1 MRETAMRHPPLGI
14 LKTIFEK
21 YPEVQAVYLFG
32 SIASGR
38 ANAGSELD
46 LAVLTDD
53 TRLRGRKLDIL
64 AELARKGFCNVD
76 VVYPG
81 PHRNEMICQG
91 TSPKLR
97 GRKLDI
103 LAELARKGFCNV
115 DVVYPGPHRSEMIC
129 QGTSPRL
136 LESSNGESAPQSFL
150 KQPVPKSAPCSYGI
164 LRVRSGGGSVFSF
177 GDPFNGRPQIFSNKL
192 FYFQSGAI
200 DFHIPAMA
208 DGQHKNDHLV
218 LADLVNHTIV
228 SDAKLSKTG
237 KISCQRSSK

>member
-1 MRETAMRHPPLGI
+1 MRHPPLGI

-32 SIASGR
+32 SIASGCT
-38 ANAGSELD
+38 NAGSDLD

-81 PHRNEMICQG
+81 P
-91 TSPKLR
+91 P
-97 GRKLDI
+97 
-103 LAELARKGFCNV
+103 
-115 DVVYPGPHRSEMIC
+115 RSEMIC

-136 LESSNGESAPQSFL
+136 LESSNGESAPQSVL
-150 KQPVPKSAPCSYGI
+150 KQPVPKSATCSYGI

-177 GDPFNGRPQIFSNKL
+177 GNPFNGRPQIFSNKL
-192 FYFQSGAI
+192 FSFKA
-200 DFHIPAMA
+200 
-208 DGQHKNDHLV
+208 V
-218 LADLVNHTIV
+218 
-228 SDAKLSKTG
+228 
-237 KISCQRSSK
+237 R